1 VKSKSNAAKWVKKGN
16 RRAYRNAANIDAVG
30 FVPIGGKTRVGAD
43 VTPLGALR
51 RSRRQGQSESQAD
64 EDDR

>member
-1 VKSKSNAAKWVKKGN
+1 MPQNRWKKGN
-16 RRAYRNAANIDAVG
+16 GRAYRNAASIDAVR
-30 FVPIGGKTRVGAD
+30 FVPTRGKTRVGAD
-43 VTPLGALR
+43 ITPLGALR